1 MLWQIILMTKRLLMT
16 RKYDLRESQEKID
29 LQYRKNM
36 IENILP
42 QY

>member
-1 MLWQIILMTKRLLMT
+1 MT
-16 RKYDLRESQEKID
+16 RKYDLREAQEKID